1 MESINAV
8 ENKKIDGFFNS
19 STIRKQDSG
28 NPGPDKGRFGDF
40 LSREISAEKIRFSQ
54 HALDRIFS
62 RKISITGKQMEDI
75 DKAVRKASDK
85 GIKDSLILMEN
96 TALIVNVRNRTVVT
110 AMESSKLK
118 ENVITNIDGTIII

>member
-1 MESINAV
+1 MKSINAV
-8 ENKKIDGFFNS
+8 ENKKIDGLFD
-19 STIRKQDSG
+19 IGIRRKQDSG
-28 NPGPDKGRFGDF
+28 NSGTGKAGFGDF
-40 LSREISAEKIRFSQ
+40 LSSEMTVDRIRFSQ
-54 HALDRIFS
+54 HAMERISS
-62 RKISITGKQMEDI
+62 RNINITGKQMEDI

-118 ENVITNIDGTIII
+118 DNVITNIDGTIII